1 MRAGTIVSR
10 YWTWRRG
17 GCVGAASFSGG
28 FAALS
33 CFGFFASLAGF
44 ASSAGGLPAGFASF
58 APPLAPFTSF
68 SLFYLAMSL
77 ASNVHD
83 FAVGLEEAHLAGRVR
98 ALRFQELES
107 DPVALAGGRVQQHH
121 VGDMQRHL
129 LVDDPALLV
138 LHRVGTLVLL
148 HAVQA
153 LDEDLAALVD
163 AKHAAALALFPA
175 GRDDHHVAF
184 ADLLHVGSYSTSG
197 ASDTIFMKRS
207 VRSSLVTGPKMRVP
221 IGSSF
226 GFSSTAALVSNLITE
241 PSGRR
246 TPCAVRTTTA
256 L

>member
-33 CFGFFASLAGF
+33 CLGFFASLAGF

-58 APPLAPFTSF
+58 APDFESLAPRAPFTSF
-68 SLFYLAMSL
+68 SLFSLAMSL

-107 DPVALAGGRVQQHH
+107 DAVALAGRRVQQHH

-138 LHRVGTLVLL
+138 LHRVGALVLL

-153 LDEDLAALVD
+153 LDENLAALVD
-163 AKHAAALALFPA
+163 AHDAAALALFLA

-207 VRSSLVTGPKMRVP
+207 VRSSLVTGPKMQIGRASCRERV
-221 IGSSF
+221 
-226 GFSSTAALVSNLITE
+226 
-241 PSGRR
+241 
-246 TPCAVRTTTA
+246 
-256 L
+256 